1 MKKLFALL
9 IALMMVFALVACDT
23 GDDPNPS
30 GSNNPGTSQSGENN
44 DDNPNMRF
52 GFYLQDSTLAKIDSL
67 PKTEEGK
74 RVVKRVVIGNSAPYH
89 VIITIY
95 TWSDPEAMYD
105 GYEEYYFYNHPDN
118 LTKRLA
124 DNTFMPEY
132 NVTDKDEDAA
142 WAKFELKDG
151 IGEGSYG
158 MMTYSEI
165 YNYVK
170 NGTGLELV
178 E

>member
-1 MKKLFALL
+1 MMLL
-9 IALMMVFALVACDT
+9 SLAACDT

-105 GYEEYYFYNHPDN
+105 GYEEYYFFNHPDN

>member
-1 MKKLFALL
+1 MKRILAIILAAMMLL
-9 IALMMVFALVACDT
+9 SLAAC
-23 GDDPNPS
+23 GDNNTTDPDKD
-30 GSNNPGTSQSGENN
+30 NPGTSQSGENN

-105 GYEEYYFYNHPDN
+105 GYEEYYFFNHPDN

-170 NGTGLELV
+170 NGAGLELV

>member
-1 MKKLFALL
+1 MKKIFALL

-105 GYEEYYFYNHPDN
+105 GYEEYYFFNHPDN